1 MTAIAST
8 QWFQTQILACK
19 LTFDFHQAPIIQ
31 IEYKHF
37 RTPLPTN
44 SADSEAW
51 HAFLDAQQLIL
62 QCTQFTVA
70 LKKAVESNSDLAPI
84 HTRMSWLDGEIDSLS
99 ARYTWDLTSPSTEV
113 VDRTESVVGKSLK
126 AQAQIKLNSARIK
139 IHRYRAFQ
147 DVPVFTKRHCDL
159 QQSKPGGA
167 PQCACSSSF
176 RMSPTS
182 SHDSEHSGDSVLA
195 PSSNAGTL
203 SPEPVE
209 SNEVLPFSS
218 PESARMCMKAALKI
232 SKAFEALPYPNPT
245 LTPDCLAPTFLSTTS
260 LNHAP
265 RTMPAFACCAMQ
277 SSYALLILCRKSQ
290 EWNRNAAIGS
300 GLHDCLEELYA
311 GLQRVLGALQNYSL
325 AFEGLDGM
333 RGKQFL
339 LLSLSYI
346 PSTDPEWKPSTGSQ

>member
-1 MTAIAST
+1 MSHAIAPSSSPSKT
-8 QWFQTQILACK
+8 W
-19 LTFDFHQAPIIQ
+19 LTFNFHQAPIIQ

-37 RTPLPTN
+37 RTPLPTIL
-44 SADSEAW
+44 ADSEAW

-70 LKKAVESNSDLAPI
+70 LKKAIESRADLAPI
-84 HTRMSWLDGEIDSLS
+84 HSRMSWLDGEIDSLS
-99 ARYTWDLTSPSTEV
+99 ARYMWELTSPSTDS
-113 VDRTESVVGKSLK
+113 VDGPESVVGKSLK

-139 IHRYRAFQ
+139 IHRYRAFL
-147 DVPVFTKRHCDL
+147 DVPIFTKRHCDL
-159 QQSKPGGA
+159 QQSKPGDG

-176 RMSPTS
+176 RLSPVS
-182 SHDSEHSGDSVLA
+182 SHDSEHSGNSVMA
-195 PSSNAGTL
+195 PSSTAGTT

-209 SNEVLPFSS
+209 SNEVSPFSS
-218 PESARMCMKAALKI
+218 PESARKCMKAALKI

-245 LTPDCLAPTFLSTTS
+245 LTPNCLAPTFLSTTS

-277 SSYALLILCRKSQ
+277 SSYALLMLCRKSQ
-290 EWNRNAAIGS
+290 EWNRNASVGS
-300 GLHDCLEELYA
+300 GLHEGLEELYA

-333 RGKQFL
+333 RGKQSHHLLFL
-339 LLSLSYI
+339 HFS
-346 PSTDPEWKPSTGSQ
+346 STSAEWTHSTGSH